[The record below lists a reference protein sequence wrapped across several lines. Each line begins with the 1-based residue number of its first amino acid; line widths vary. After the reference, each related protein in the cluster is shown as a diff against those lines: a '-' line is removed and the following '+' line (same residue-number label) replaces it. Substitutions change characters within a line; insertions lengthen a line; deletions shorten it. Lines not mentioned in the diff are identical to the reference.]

1 MYTSRN
7 FSTTEWDCYERNSND
22 FAHDNEEG
30 KLVTE
35 NEQTADLFMILDFL
49 RDDNPNW
56 VINTTSRGE
65 KSGYRDETVNR
76 LCGGEENSYHL
87 RGCASD
93 IHIDG
98 ADYTGEQLGEMVLD
112 VADELG
118 VEIGLG
124 IYEDWVHVDARGY
137 EARW

>member
-7 FSTTEWDCYERNSND
+7 FSTTEWDCYERESNPY
-22 FAHDNEEG
+22 AHDNSEG
-30 KLVTE
+30 KLVT
-35 NEQTADLFMILDFL
+35 NNDQTADLFMILDFL
-49 RDDNPNW
+49 RDDNPHW

-65 KSGYRDETVNR
+65 KSGYRDEEVNR

-87 RGCASD
+87 KGCACD
-93 IHIDG
+93 IHISG
-98 ADYTGEQLGEMVLD
+98 ADYTGEELAEMVLD
-112 VADELG
+112 VADEMG

-124 IYEDWVHVDARGY
+124 IYEDWIHVDTRGY